1 MKWIKTSGIV
11 GCIRLRTETENLW
24 QNFLDSIYK
33 EINAASFHA
42 WFHDLI
48 LLNLDRYKHQI
59 KIQVPMEIHKK
70 ILGDNYYSLI
80 EDTFFKLTGINF
92 EIEFLLEEEKNNTVD
107 NFQTEIL
114 EQVPKDI
121 RDDIWETNLIKELN
135 FDNYMVGDTNRLAK
149 VAGMA
154 VAEQP
159 GKIHNPLF
167 IYGKSGLGKTHLM
180 HAIGNYI
187 VEHSNKKVLY
197 TTSDMFMNDYT
208 GIANLDYKGNT
219 IEYANNFKSK
229 YRNVDVLI
237 IDDIQYLV
245 GAEKTQ
251 QEFFH
256 TFNSLHQA
264 NKQIIISSD
273 RSPDDLKILEERLR
287 SRFMWGLPV
296 DIYPPDFELRC
307 KIIQAKIQNSSIAN
321 KLNTDVIEFIANS
334 CQNDVRF
341 LEGAINRLMAYTA
354 MVVPDHIDLEF
365 ANEALKDFINK
376 NIYSENS
383 IEGIQKAV
391 ADYYHITINDLKG
404 KKKSANIAYPRQIGM
419 YLSRMLTEETF
430 PRIGLEFGGR
440 DHSTVIHACDKIE
453 KDLKTNPT
461 LINAMKEIKNKI

>member
-1 MKWIKTSGIV
+1 MK
-11 GCIRLRTETENLW
+11 TETNTLW
-24 QNFLDSIYK
+24 QNFLDAIYK
-33 EINAASFHA
+33 EIHPQSFHV
-42 WFHDLI
+42 WFKDLL
-48 LLNLDRYKHQI
+48 LLNIDDYQHKIR
-59 KIQVPMEIHKK
+59 IQVQMEIQKK
-70 ILGDNYYSLI
+70 VLGDNYYNLI
-80 EDTFFKLTGINF
+80 EDTLFKLTGINY
-92 EIEFLLEEEKNNTVD
+92 EIEFLLEEETSVVEVLQKEILQD
-107 NFQTEIL
+107 EIEIL
-114 EQVPKDI
+114 EEPWK
-121 RDDIWETNLIKELN
+121 TNLIPELN
-135 FDNYMVGDTNRLAK
+135 FDNYVVGDSNRLAK

-154 VAEQP
+154 VAESP

-187 VEHSNKKVLY
+187 VEHSKKKVLY

-208 GIANLDYKGNT
+208 GIANVENNT
-219 IEYANNFKSK
+219 LEYANQFKNK

-256 TFNSLHQA
+256 TFNALHQA

-307 KIIQAKIQNSSIAN
+307 KIIKQKIKNTSIAN
-321 KLNTDVIEFIANS
+321 KVDDTVIEFIANS
-334 CQNDVRF
+334 CQNDIRF

-354 MVVPDHIDLEF
+354 MIVPNQIDLEF

-383 IEGIQKAV
+383 IEGIQQAV
-391 ADYYHITINDLKG
+391 ANYYNITVSDLKG
-404 KKKSANIAYPRQIGM
+404 KKKSANIAYPRQVGM
-419 YLSRMLTEETF
+419 YLCRMLTEETF

-453 KDLKTNPT
+453 RDLKTNPNLENT
-461 LINAMKEIKNKI
+461 LKEIKNKV

>member
-1 MKWIKTSGIV
+1 MHV
-11 GCIRLRTETENLW
+11 GCGVKRLKMDTENLW

-42 WFHDLI
+42 WFHDLV
-48 LLNLDRYKHQI
+48 LLNLDEYKHKI

-80 EDTFFKLTGINF
+80 EETFFKLTGINF
-92 EIEFLLEEEKNNTVD
+92 DIEFLLEDELNVVESL
-107 NFQTEIL
+107 QTEIISDTSPIIEEL
-114 EQVPKDI
+114 WQS
-121 RDDIWETNLIKELN
+121 NLIPELN
-135 FDNYMVGDTNRLAK
+135 FDNYVVGDSNRLAK

-187 VEHSNKKVLY
+187 VGHSNKKVLY

-208 GIANLDYKGNT
+208 GIANVENKNNT
-219 IEYANNFKSK
+219 LEYANQFKNK

-256 TFNSLHQA
+256 TFNALHQA

-307 KIIQAKIQNSSIAN
+307 KIIKQKLINTSINN
-321 KLNTDVIEFIANS
+321 KVDEDVIEFIANS

-383 IEGIQKAV
+383 IESIQKAV
-391 ADYYHITINDLKG
+391 ADYYNITINDLKG

-419 YLSRMLTEETF
+419 YLCRMLTDETF

-453 KDLKTNPT
+453 MDLKTNPT
-461 LINAMKEIKNKI
+461 LSNTLKEIKNKV

>member
-1 MKWIKTSGIV
+1 MK
-11 GCIRLRTETENLW
+11 TETATLW
-24 QNFLDSIYK
+24 QNFLDAIYK
-33 EINAASFHA
+33 EIHPQSFHV
-42 WFHDLI
+42 WFKDL
-48 LLNLDRYKHQI
+48 LLLSIDDYQHKMR
-59 KIQVPMEIHKK
+59 IQVQMEIQKK
-70 ILGDNYYSLI
+70 VLGDNYYNLI
-80 EDTFFKLTGINF
+80 EDTFFKLTGINY
-92 EIEFLLEEEKNNTVD
+92 EIEFLLEEETSVVEVLQKEILQD
-107 NFQTEIL
+107 DIEIL
-114 EQVPKDI
+114 EEPWK
-121 RDDIWETNLIKELN
+121 TNLIPELN
-135 FDNYMVGDTNRLAK
+135 FDNYVVGDSNRLAK

-154 VAEQP
+154 VAESP

-187 VEHSNKKVLY
+187 VEHSKKKVLY

-208 GIANLDYKGNT
+208 GIANVENNT
-219 IEYANNFKSK
+219 FEYANQFKNK

-256 TFNSLHQA
+256 TFNALHQA

-307 KIIQAKIQNSSIAN
+307 KIIKQKIKNTSIAN
-321 KLNTDVIEFIANS
+321 KVDETVIEFIANS
-334 CQNDVRF
+334 CQNDIRF

-354 MVVPDHIDLEF
+354 MIVPNHIDLEF

-383 IEGIQKAV
+383 IEGIQQAV
-391 ADYYHITINDLKG
+391 ANYYKITVADLKG
-404 KKKSANIAYPRQIGM
+404 KKKSANIAYPRQVGM
-419 YLSRMLTEETF
+419 YLCRMLTEETF

-453 KDLKTNPT
+453 RDLKTNPA
-461 LINAMKEIKNKI
+461 LENILKEIKNKV

>member
-1 MKWIKTSGIV
+1 MK
-11 GCIRLRTETENLW
+11 TEEIW
-24 QNFLDSIYK
+24 QSFLDAIYK
-33 EINAASFHA
+33 EINPASFHA

-48 LLNLDRYKHQI
+48 LLKMANNKI
-59 KIQVPMEIHKK
+59 EIQVPMEIHKK

-80 EDTFFKLTGINF
+80 EETFLKLTGINY
-92 EIEFLLEEEKNNTVD
+92 EIEFLLEDEKQNVVETFQKEIFTQNELIEE
-107 NFQTEIL
+107 EWI
-114 EQVPKDI
+114 
-121 RDDIWETNLIKELN
+121 TNLIPELN
-135 FDNYMVGDTNRLAK
+135 FSNYVVGETNRLAK

-187 VEHSNKKVLY
+187 VENSNKKVLY
-197 TTSDMFMNDYT
+197 TTSDTFMNDFT
-208 GIANLDYKGNT
+208 GIANIENRENT
-219 IEYANNFKSK
+219 LQYANNFKNK

-245 GAEKTQ
+245 GAERTQ

-256 TFNSLHQA
+256 TFNYLHQS

-307 KIIQAKIQNSSIAN
+307 KIIKQKI
-321 KLNTDVIEFIANS
+321 KNTSLGDKVNEDVIEFIANN

-354 MVVPDHIDLEF
+354 MVVPTKVNLEF

-383 IEGIQKAV
+383 IERIQKVV
-391 ADYYHITINDLKG
+391 ADYFNLTMEDLKG
-404 KKKSANIAYPRQIGM
+404 KRKSANIAYPRQIGM
-419 YLSRMLTEETF
+419 YLSRMLTDETF

-453 KDLKTNPT
+453 KDLKMNPN
-461 LINAMKEIKNKI
+461 LQKQIKDLQNKI